1 MIARRHLL
9 GVWLLIGAN
18 AAFSAF
24 MYTRLPDPAPT
35 HWNIHG
41 QVDGYG
47 PRWIAAGLIPV
58 CMAVIMLLLILLPR
72 LGPFRE
78 NLESIATTYGRILVT
93 VALLLAA
100 MNTIF
105 LLASAGHNLPVGSS
119 IALVIGLFLA
129 LLGNW
134 MGKVPRNLYLGIR
147 TPWTI
152 ANDTVWE
159 RTHRLGGRVMV
170 AAGLV
175 VAVTALFASDITCFI
190 VLMASL
196 AITVIWSVVYS
207 FRLYRRLGSVDD
219 LHAPGSSGT

>member
-1 MIARRHLL
+1 MIARKHSIWIWMIVL
-9 GVWLLIGAN
+9 AN
-18 AAFSAF
+18 AVFSAV

-41 QVDGYG
+41 EVDGWG
-47 PRWIAAGLIPV
+47 PRWLAAGLFPV
-58 CMAVIMLLLILLPR
+58 IVAGIMLLLVLLPK

-78 NLESIATTYGRILVT
+78 NLESIAVTYGRIAISLGLLFA
-93 VALLLAA
+93 AL
-100 MNTIF
+100 NSIF
-105 LLASAGHNLPVGSS
+105 LLAGAGYELPVGSS

-134 MGKVPRNLYLGIR
+134 MGKVPRNFYLGIR
-147 TPWTI
+147 TPWTL

-175 VAVTALFASDITCFI
+175 VAITAVFASDITCFI

-196 AITVIWSVVYS
+196 AVTVIWSLVYS

-219 LHAPGSSGT
+219 LHAPGSSGS